1 MSSPVPVR
9 YVVGVSNL
17 HSHYFDVSILLSKEA
32 TARLGA
38 ASRGLTLRLPAWI
51 PGSYM
56 IRDFSKHLEL
66 FSAKSRNQEIQFI
79 KTDSHKIGRAHV

>member
-1 MSSPVPVR
+1 MPAPLAVR
-9 YVVGVSNL
+9 YVVAVSDL

-38 ASRGLTLRLPAWI
+38 AKKGLTLRLPAWI

-56 IRDFSKHLEL
+56 IRRSEEHTSEL
-66 FSAKSRNQEIQFI
+66 Q
-79 KTDSHKIGRAHV
+79 SH